1 MLWGNSLPMP
11 YCPKCD
17 EHFEGELTHC
27 PKCGREFEGDDPGRE
42 GWVIV
47 ARIDEKTAADYA
59 RETLTSYDIPAVV
72 ISESGFF
79 GQAGLNLPSITGKGI
94 GKFQVH
100 VPSEMQEEAE
110 NILTMILGDG
120 WEKAEDKE

>member
-1 MLWGNSLPMP
+1 MP

-17 EHFEGELTHC
+17 ESFDADLTACPNCGHEFNGDEEDRGGYEL
-27 PKCGREFEGDDPGRE
+27 
-42 GWVIV
+42 I
-47 ARIDEKTAADYA
+47 AYINEKTAADYA
-59 RETLTSYDIPAVV
+59 RETLVSYDIPAVI

-79 GQAGLNLPSITGKGI
+79 GQVGLNLPSVTGKGV

-100 VPSEMQEEAE
+100 VPSELREEAE

-120 WEKAEDKE
+120 WEKAEKKE